1 LSVTVKRSTQPFSYL
16 LNITVKMQGTTID
29 RLAPGESVTFEV
41 NDPGDTISLKYFFS
55 SRDVQVADG
64 DTIELV
70 RNNKVMALRILSRF
84 ILAAVILVTGFRL
97 ITSLTVMIPL
107 ATVAIILSFYIDF
120 FIPDYLVVK
129 TKGEKNDR
137 L

>member
-1 LSVTVKRSTQPFSYL
+1 MSGTVKRSTQPFSYL
-16 LNITVKMQGTTID
+16 LNIAVKMQGTTID
-29 RLAPGESVTFEV
+29 RLALGESVTFEV
-41 NDPGDTISLKYFFS
+41 NDPGDTISLKSFFS
-55 SRDVQVADG
+55 SQDVQVADG

-84 ILAAVILVTGFRL
+84 LLAAVILVIGFRL
-97 ITSLTVMIPL
+97 ITSLTVMIPI
-107 ATVAIILSFYIDF
+107 AAASIILSFYIDF
-120 FIPDYLVVK
+120 FVPDYLVVK

>member
-1 LSVTVKRSTQPFSYL
+1 MSVTLKRSTQSFSYL
-16 LNITVKMQGTTID
+16 LNITVKMKGTTID

-41 NDPGDTISLKYFFS
+41 NDPGDTISLKSFFS
-55 SRDVQVADG
+55 SRDVQVTDG

-84 ILAAVILVTGFRL
+84 LLAAVILVMGFRL
-97 ITSLTVMIPL
+97 ITSLTVMIPI
-107 ATVAIILSFYIDF
+107 AAASIVLSFYIDF
-120 FIPDYLVVK
+120 FVPDYLVVK